1 MRKPLIGVCS
11 SDSIRVRLIGLVSM
25 WLTYVTLYLPSVI
38 DELVLVGLPTTAA
51 VTRASADK

>member
-1 MRKPLIGVCS
+1 MRKTLIGICS
-11 SDSIRVRLIGLVSM
+11 SDRIRVPLIGLVSM

-38 DELVLVGLPTTAA
+38 DELALVGLPTTAA